1 MRCAVSV
8 LFLLFALPCFSQ
20 QNAAKPIPEA
30 KPSQAVPGQQDDK
43 AKTPLAPPAV
53 AEKAADYSQQAF
65 VVDKYLTTIRF
76 QNDGTSEREQV
87 TRIRIQTQAGVQ
99 AFGVLHFPYDAANQ
113 KIDIV
118 SVKITKP
125 NGAVTTAGLD
135 SVQDLTAPV
144 AREAPVYSD
153 LHQKDV
159 VVPGLAAGDVLEYDV
174 RFNTFQ
180 PLAPG
185 QFWWEQEFIQKTIVL
200 DERLLVDVPAGR
212 KLKMRSKTLQPE
224 IKTADGRTTYLWKDT
239 VLKVEDDDQFE
250 KKKNKKK
257 KQHDDNDD
265 IPDVQLSTFQTWDEV
280 GRWYS
285 GLERDRVKPD
295 ETIRQKAAE
304 LTASA
309 KDDTAKIEALY
320 DFVAP
325 RYRYVGISFG
335 VGRFQPHAA
344 SEVLSNRYGDCK
356 DKHTLLASLIKAAGL
371 DAYPVLIH
379 HQHKLD
385 ESVPSPAQ
393 FDHVI
398 TFVPLKDGTDKAGDL
413 HGLWLDSTTEVAPFR
428 MLVVSIRNKK
438 ALMIPPNAP
447 ARIVTT
453 PSDIPEGNSQDLT
466 VTGAIN
472 KIGKLEATYS
482 WSLRGDAE
490 LPFRLAFRGTPEVQW
505 KRVIEYL
512 NAYEGLHGEVSDV
525 KVSDPSDTH
534 HPLVFSYKL
543 DEANFLDWTTKSSQ
557 LGLPLPRIDMS
568 WADLDEDPDEERT
581 KPYEFPGAPLE
592 SHATVKISLP
602 EGYSYR
608 VPVPIQVKRD
618 YATFSSNYKLDGQS
632 LTVDKK
638 LSLNMREIAST
649 RGSDLHAFARAVAAD
664 EGQTLFVESAS
675 VNSGSNIPAGMSAD
689 DLNEAGIAALK
700 NQNYR
705 AASELLKK
713 VVEMEPNHKSAW
725 NNLGQAY
732 LALGKNDEAV
742 SAFNRQIQIN
752 PFDEFAYNNLG
763 RALQVEQKYDES
775 IAAYKKQLEVNP
787 LDQFAHANLGAI
799 YLEQKNYADATPEL
813 ERAVQIAPQNP
824 VLQANLGRAYLNVNQ
839 PDKALQAFDKAV
851 ELAPSPVIWN
861 NVAYELSVH
870 KAHLDRALTY
880 AESATSATAAGL
892 RNIDLAHLTM
902 NDVGL
907 VMSIGSYWDTLGW
920 VYFQNHDF
928 EKAKRYVEASWM
940 LDQHSEVGDHLGQ
953 IYEKMGDKQDA
964 ARFYALAAVAPH
976 KVPEAEQHLKSLVP
990 DSKQDQKEIGT
1001 AREQLAAMRSVRLPW
1016 TGTTATK
1023 SAHAEFF
1030 LTFAAPSNPGPAA
1043 IKAEQVKFLSG
1054 DESLRQY
1061 AEKLQAEA
1069 FSIDFPDQTPIKLVR
1084 RGTLSCADITH
1095 ECEFVLTLPEDVR
1108 TVD

>member
-8 LFLLFALPCFSQ
+8 FLFLFAVPCFSL
-20 QNAAKPIPEA
+20 QNTAKPSEA
-30 KPSQAVPGQQDDK
+30 KPAQTLPTPPGEK
-43 AKTPLAPPAV
+43 AKTPLAPPAA

-118 SVKITKP
+118 SVKVTKP
-125 NGAVTTAGLD
+125 NGAVTTAGPD

-185 QFWWEQEFIQKTIVL
+185 QFWWEQQFIQKTIVL

-212 KLKMRSKTLQPE
+212 KLKMRSKTVQPE
-224 IKTADGRTTYLWKDT
+224 IKTADGRTTYLWKNT
-239 VLKVEDDDQFE
+239 VLKVEDDDQFD
-250 KKKNKKK
+250 KKK
-257 KQHDDNDD
+257 KKKKPHDDEDD
-265 IPDVQLSTFQTWDEV
+265 VPDVQLSTFQSWDEV

-295 ETIRQKAAE
+295 EAIRQKAEE

-309 KDDTAKIEALY
+309 KDDIAKVEALY

-356 DKHTLLASLIKAAGL
+356 DKHTLLASLIKAVGL

-379 HQHKLD
+379 HQRKLD

-398 TFVPLKDGTDKAGDL
+398 TFVPLKNGKDKAGDMQ
-413 HGLWLDSTTEVAPFR
+413 GLWLDSTTEVAPFR

-466 VTGAIN
+466 VTGTIN

-490 LPFRLAFRGTPEVQW
+490 LPFRLAFRGTPEAQW

-512 NAYEGLHGEVSDV
+512 NAYEGMHGDVSDV

-568 WADLDEDPDEERT
+568 WANLDEDPDEERT

-592 SHATVKISLP
+592 SHATVKVTLP

-608 VPVPIQVKRD
+608 IPVPINVKRD
-618 YATFSSNYKLDGQS
+618 YATFSSDYKLDGQT
-632 LTVDKK
+632 LVVDKK

-649 RGSDLHAFARAVAAD
+649 RGSDLRAFARAVAAD
-664 EGQTLFVESAS
+664 EGQSLFVESAS

-689 DLNEAGIAALK
+689 DLNDAGVAALK

-713 VVEMEPNHKSAW
+713 VVEMEPKHKSAW

-742 SAFNRQIQIN
+742 SAFNKQIEIN

-763 RALQVEQKYDES
+763 RALQVQQKYDEA

-813 ERAVQIAPQNP
+813 ERAVQISLQNP

-892 RNIDLAHLTM
+892 RNVDLEHLTM

-920 VYFQNHDF
+920 VYFQNNDF

-940 LDQHSEVGDHLGQ
+940 LDEHSEVGDHLGQ

-990 DSKQDQKEIGT
+990 DSKQDQTEIGI

-1016 TGTTATK
+1016 IGTTSASK

-1030 LTFAAPSNPGPAA
+1030 LTFTAPANPGPATT
-1043 IKAEQVKFLSG
+1043 KADQVKFVRG
-1054 DESLRQY
+1054 DESLRPY
-1061 AEKLQAEA
+1061 VEKLQAQS
-1069 FSIDFPDQTPIKLVR
+1069 FHIDFPDQTPIKLIR
-1084 RGTLSCADITH
+1084 RGTLSCADTSH
-1095 ECEFVLTLPEDVR
+1095 ECQFVLTLPEDVR
-1108 TVD
+1108 TID